1 MSKFYINTAIAYVN
15 GKPHVGHALEFI
27 FADIIARYYRLKGD
41 DVRLCSGT
49 DEFGSKIFK
58 MSEELGID
66 TQELVDQNVGAF
78 KDIWQL
84 MNGSNDDF
92 IRTTSDMHQRG
103 AQKLW
108 NRLVEAGDIY
118 EDEYDG
124 LYCVGCES
132 NKQLHE
138 LVDGKCPN
146 HNKEPEKIK
155 EKNYFFRLSKYNDQL
170 KKMIES
176 DELKIYPDSKKKEML
191 SLLDQ
196 GLIDVSF
203 SRSKDVMP
211 WGVEVPGDP
220 EQVMYVWCDALSNY
234 LTALGYADDDVL
246 VEKYW
251 PSDIVVIGKDILRF
265 HAGIWPA
272 MLISAGLPV
281 HKSLGVHGFVT
292 CEGQKMSKSLG
303 NVVDPVEIIEKYGSD
318 AVRYYFAR
326 EIPTG
331 DDGDYSEERFGIVY
345 ASELANNFGNLVN
358 RVVVMIGKYLE
369 GRAPEVK
376 DFVYEKEFAAA
387 VEVYQASIENF
398 DLKKALEEVVKL
410 LNLMNA
416 YVEETKPWSLAKES
430 PEKLPEVLG
439 NMLEGVRR
447 CAVMLWPYIPDASEK
462 IFDAFGFDLEMDL
475 EKSLDKK
482 VEQGTQIENVGVLF
496 PRLEEA

>member
-1 MSKFYINTAIAYVN
+1 MNKFYINTAIAYVN

-27 FADIIARYYRLKGD
+27 FADIIARYHRLKGAD
-41 DVRLCSGT
+41 TRLCSGT
-49 DEFGSKIFK
+49 DEFGSKIYK

-78 KDIWQL
+78 VDIWKQL
-84 MNGSNDDF
+84 NGSLDDF
-92 IRTTSDMHQRG
+92 VRTTSGLHQRG
-103 AQKLW
+103 AKKLW
-108 NRLVEAGDIY
+108 SKLVEAGDIY

-170 KKMIES
+170 KEMIQS

-196 GLIDVSF
+196 GLTDVSF
-203 SRSKDVMP
+203 SRSKAVMP

-234 LTALGYADDDVL
+234 ITALGYADDDAL
-246 VEKYW
+246 VQRYW
-251 PSDIVVIGKDILRF
+251 PSDMVVIGKDILRF

-331 DDGDYSEERFGIVY
+331 DDGDYSEERFNIVY
-345 ASELANNFGNLVN
+345 SSELANNFGNLVN
-358 RVVVMIGKYLE
+358 RVVVMIGKYLGGE
-369 GRAPEVK
+369 APELNQ
-376 DFVYEKEFAAA
+376 FVYEKEFAAA
-387 VEVYQASIENF
+387 VEVYKSSIENF

-410 LNLMNA
+410 LNMMNA
-416 YVEETKPWSLAKES
+416 YVEETKPWALAKES

-439 NMLEGVRR
+439 NMLEGVRK
-447 CAVMLWPYIPDASEK
+447 CAVLLWPYIPEACEK
-462 IFDAFGFDLEMDL
+462 IFAAFDFELEMDL
-475 EKSLDKK
+475 DKSLHKK
-482 VEQGTQIENVGVLF
+482 VEQGFAIKNVGVLF
-496 PRLEEA
+496 PRIES